1 MEVAK
6 SGCEFAS
13 ARLQRL
19 PQTIQDMTAIE
30 PLTVFRDSIRSN
42 KSPADT
48 GTRVQRSSYTS
59 VVCIHGLYF
68 YSTAIGSPW
77 DPCAFFALALF
88 FFSSSYL
95 YHSSLRS

>member
-1 MEVAK
+1 MTGFGPAQVALPASLK
-6 SGCEFAS
+6 STGEHAS
-13 ARLQRL
+13 YTRQG
-19 PQTIQDMTAIE
+19 TT
-30 PLTVFRDSIRSN
+30 TRSEH
-42 KSPADT
+42 AL
-48 GTRVQRSSYTS
+48 GMQLSSYTS

-77 DPCAFFALALF
+77 DPCWAFFALALF